1 MKKLLLLFIIPYW
14 VYGQSIQELF
24 DALKSHSQTRVDE
37 MVIQKAEVA
46 EKQAKAQLSPNVDFF
61 TSVDRYTRDTA
72 LVPIAPS
79 ESAKMLKDP
88 SIAQPFSKNMLRTGV
103 KFTMPLFVESIS
115 TMIEKAKSMQ
125 NSAKAKR
132 EIDLLKNEALIV
144 GSNANLRYLEELE
157 GSLEQKENSL
167 QETKRVLQ
175 VKVDSGRVPASALFK
190 LEDGLNQIA
199 IAKNSLELKKQEI
212 ISKIESLTGIEIA
225 HSIPMQEL
233 NSVNQDELG
242 SLKPLQEK
250 IEADRLDVK
259 AQKEKLRPT
268 IFAHGSYSYSMA
280 DAYNNSNFVHKDYGD
295 IGVILKIPLLAKSQN
310 RAIMK
315 SKVELM
321 SSQVELEKLQDELM
335 AKAKR
340 LNKSLPLLENS
351 ISLGENSIA
360 KREQLLKI
368 AKVSYESARMPIEEY
383 LRYEDDV
390 VEAKA
395 KIYQAKAQKWQ
406 TLMEL
411 AVIYANKI
419 EEIVQ

>member
-1 MKKLLLLFIIPYW
+1 MNKMLLLFILPYW

-24 DALKSHSQTRVDE
+24 NALKSHSQTRVDE
-37 MVIQKAEVA
+37 MAIQKAEVA

-79 ESAKMLKDP
+79 ESAKMLKDS
-88 SIAQPFSKNMLRTGV
+88 SIAQPFSKNILRTGV

-115 TMIEKAKSMQ
+115 TMIEKAKTMQ
-125 NSAKAKR
+125 SSAKAKR

-144 GSNANLRYLEELE
+144 GSNANLRYLEELQ

-167 QETKRVLQ
+167 QETKKVLE
-175 VKVDSGRVPASALFK
+175 VKVESGRVAGSFLFK
-190 LEDGLNQIA
+190 LKDGLNQIA
-199 IAKNSLELKKQEI
+199 IAKNSIELKKQEI
-212 ISKIESLTGIEIA
+212 ISKIESLTGIEIT

-233 NSVNQDELG
+233 NSVSQDELG

-250 IEADRLDVK
+250 IVADRLEVK
-259 AQKEKLRPT
+259 AQKEKLKPT
-268 IFAHGSYSYSMA
+268 IFAHGSYSYSMG
-280 DAYNNSNFVHKDYGD
+280 DAYNSSDLINKDYGD
-295 IGVILKIPLLAKSQN
+295 IGVTVKIPLLAKSQD
-310 RAIMK
+310 AEIMK

-360 KREQLLKI
+360 KREQLLMI
-368 AKVSYESARMPIEEY
+368 AKVSYECARMPIEEY

-411 AVIYANKI
+411 AVIYANNI
-419 EEIVQ
+419 EEIVK